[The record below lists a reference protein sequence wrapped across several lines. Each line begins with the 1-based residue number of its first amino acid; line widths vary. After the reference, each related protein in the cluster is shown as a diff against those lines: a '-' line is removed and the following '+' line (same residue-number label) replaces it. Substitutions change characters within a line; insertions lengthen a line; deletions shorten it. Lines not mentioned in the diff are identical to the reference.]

1 MTTKIM
7 NTGILCGAVLAT
19 IVAGTLTSTAAQA
32 RGGKDFYSP
41 SYQFG
46 QQLDAT
52 RAGKAT
58 TTALNQGL
66 PNYVCIRNGRCPSD
80 GRNPASALLLVG

>member
-19 IVAGTLTSTAAQA
+19 VVAGALTSTAAQA

-52 RAGKAT
+52 RAGRAT
-58 TTALNQGL
+58 TTALNKR
-66 PNYVCIRNGRCPSD
+66 PYDPCARRNGRCA
-80 GRNPASALLLVG
+80 RELLWIA